1 MTWRSYQEVE
11 VKKAAGPVT
20 TARVWD
26 FNICKRDI
34 TAYFAVYVVT
44 RHRDI
49 YKSKTWCFLK
59 PNWVFFVPKPNQ
71 SVSKTLSQHEI
82 ENWTLRNVK
91 FKRVS
96 GLQNIYSCEWFEFPS
111 KKKKETSVFMILG
124 CGWSRHIHSCVCGKK
139 TKTKNRNFKPKQDV
153 FFTLTES
160 YLCRTLTRA

>member
-1 MTWRSYQEVE
+1 MSCWLWYVCPVTSCSRYMTWRSYQEVE

-82 ENWTLRNVK
+82 EILTLRNLK

-139 TKTKNRNFKPKQDV
+139 TNQKQE
-153 FFTLTES
+153 F
-160 YLCRTLTRA
+160 